1 MSVVILGGNERMV
14 RDYKDLCKSYQYSA
28 KVISKMGGT
37 LKGRVGNPDL
47 LVLFTDTISHKIL
60 KNAMNEIKGQK
71 TKVCRCRSG
80 SLSALRETLELHRA
94 GA

>member
-47 LVLFTDTISHKIL
+47 LVLFTNTMSHKMVKCALDGTKNCRTAVERSHSSSKAAL
-60 KNAMNEIKGQK
+60 KNILD
-71 TKVCRCRSG
+71 RY
-80 SLSALRETLELHRA
+80 A
-94 GA
+94 G

>member
-14 RDYKDLCKSYQYSA
+14 RDYKDLCRSYQCSA
-28 KVISKMGGT
+28 KVIPKMGGT
-37 LKGRVGNPDL
+37 LKGRLGNPDL
-47 LVLFTDTISHKIL
+47 LVMFTDTISHKMM
-60 KNAMNEIKGQK
+60 KNAMNELRGRD

>member
-1 MSVVILGGNERMV
+1 
-14 RDYKDLCKSYQYSA
+14 
-28 KVISKMGGT
+28 MGGT
-37 LKGRVGNPDL
+37 LKGRVGDPDL
-47 LVLFTDTISHKIL
+47 LVLFTDTISHKMM
-60 KNAMNEIKGQK
+60 KNAMNELRGRD

>member
-1 MSVVILGGNERMV
+1 MANEDNKILEI
-14 RDYKDLCKSYQYSA
+14 KDLCKSYQYSA

-47 LVLFTDTISHKIL
+47 LVLFTDTISHKML

-71 TKVCRCRSG
+71 TKVARCRSG